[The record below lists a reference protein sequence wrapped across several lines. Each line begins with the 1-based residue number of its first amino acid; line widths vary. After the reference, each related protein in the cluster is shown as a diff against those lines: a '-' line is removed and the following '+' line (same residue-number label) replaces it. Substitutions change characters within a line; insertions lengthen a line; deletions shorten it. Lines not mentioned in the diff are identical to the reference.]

1 MTGESV
7 LELIAD
13 RQDRMR
19 PSERKVAA
27 AVLADPGAVVHMAM
41 AGLAEAAGVSEPTV
55 MRFCTALGFG
65 GFQAFRLALAQA
77 LVLGPPTAQ
86 AAITPDDPVDALAG
100 AIFGH
105 ALRGLDRARR
115 HLDPAALAAAV
126 DALVGARAVHFVG
139 LGAAG
144 VVAQDAAGH
153 AVAFGVPC
161 TAPAD
166 LHRQYATAAACR
178 PGDVVVAI
186 CPTGRTGAVVEVAG
200 RAKRAGAAVV
210 AVTGGPGPLAEL
222 ADVAIVLRA
231 FDDPGDAVTPAVGR
245 LAGLVLVDVL
255 ATAVAARRGP
265 AHLQRVREAGEALAA
280 LEDPQRA

>member
-1 MTGESV
+1 SAGPARGSCPRAGSARRTWGSTWRCRTCSPWAAPGSPRARTSRRAAGTPSPSGRRRPPYCDLNRRPAGAGLAGESV

-55 MRFCTALGFG
+55 MRFCTAPGFG
-65 GFQAFRLALAQA
+65 GFRAFRLALAQA

-86 AAITPDDPVDALAG
+86 AALTPDHPVGALAG
-100 AIFGH
+100 PVFGH

-153 AVAFGVPC
+153 AVACGVPC

-186 CPTGRTGAVVEVAG
+186 CPTGR
-200 RAKRAGAAVV
+200 
-210 AVTGGPGPLAEL
+210 
-222 ADVAIVLRA
+222 
-231 FDDPGDAVTPAVGR
+231 
-245 LAGLVLVDVL
+245 
-255 ATAVAARRGP
+255 
-265 AHLQRVREAGEALAA
+265 
-280 LEDPQRA
+280 